1 VRVAPRGGRSP
12 FAIVASLAIALLLL
26 CGAAGAATIQ
36 YVYDEL
42 GRLVGV
48 IDPAGDTTRYTY
60 DEAGNLTSVARNAS
74 SQLAIVSFTPA
85 HGPVGTRV
93 TIFGTGFGATPAQNT
108 VRFNGTPATV
118 TSASPTTL
126 VATVPAGATTGPI
139 SVTAPLGNVTSATAF
154 TVIVQQPPQITALT
168 PAIVAAG
175 VAFTVSGSA
184 FEPVPTDN
192 QARINI
198 ATAAVLAATETALT
212 VRAPAVTGGK
222 VGVTTANGSATS
234 SADLFI
240 VPAPNA
246 AADVGATARIAIDAA
261 GAPLSLPASKMGLA
275 LFDGTAGTVGVK
287 LTASGVTLPNGG
299 TLTAYA
305 PNGSVFGNPASFGTA
320 GATLSLPAL
329 TATGSYGVRVTSN
342 SGAGNLTLGVWKD
355 ISGTLAPGGST
366 DLSFTNPGQVA
377 RISFTAAIGDI
388 LGVDLS
394 SVTLPAGAELLV
406 LRDADGA
413 QLINTSVPAGS
424 AGASVRMAPISQ
436 AGSYTII
443 VSPTGSGT
451 GSLHL
456 TLWRDVGGTLTVGTT
471 NNITV
476 AFRNQFVRMRFSAT
490 QGQNLGV
497 DIASLTGFTSGGL
510 LVTRD
515 SDGAQLVNTSF
526 NTAAGIGARIP
537 TISQAGNYT
546 VIASFASN
554 ATGTLQLTLWGDV
567 DDALSVGTPF
577 ALSLSYRNQSSRQPF
592 TGTAGQNLGVDITP
606 GTLVSGGSLL
616 VQRVSD
622 GAQLVNTSIPA
633 GTLGGSVRI
642 PPLAVS
648 GAYTVI
654 FSPNGGATGT
664 ATLTL
669 WRDVPGT
676 LAVGELNNVTIAYR
690 NQNARP
696 GFAGVAGQNLGL
708 DLSSLSGFT
717 SGQVSVIREFDGA
730 SIVNSASFSSAQGIG
745 VRIPPL
751 SQTGNYT
758 VWVAPAANSTG
769 SFNLRLWK
777 DVDDALSID
786 GAAYPLSLAYRNQ
799 QARLPFTGASGDRL
813 AVELSGVTLPG
824 GGVLN
829 VIRGSDGAF
838 LVNSASFGAAGGT
851 FTIPDLSVAGPY
863 TVNIVPNSAGTGT
876 MNVRVFRR

>member
-1 VRVAPRGGRSP
+1 
-12 FAIVASLAIALLLL
+12 
-26 CGAAGAATIQ
+26 
-36 YVYDEL
+36 
-42 GRLVGV
+42 
-48 IDPAGDTTRYTY
+48 
-60 DEAGNLTSVARNAS
+60 
-74 SQLAIVSFTPA
+74 
-85 HGPVGTRV
+85 
-93 TIFGTGFGATPAQNT
+93 
-108 VRFNGTPATV
+108 
-118 TSASPTTL
+118 
-126 VATVPAGATTGPI
+126 
-139 SVTAPLGNVTSATAF
+139 
-154 TVIVQQPPQITALT
+154 
-168 PAIVAAG
+168 
-175 VAFTVSGSA
+175 VSG
-184 FEPVPTDN
+184 
-192 QARINI
+192 
-198 ATAAVLAATETALT
+198 
-212 VRAPAVTGGK
+212 
-222 VGVTTANGSATS
+222 GS
-234 SADLFI
+234 
-240 VPAPNA
+240 
-246 AADVGATARIAIDAA
+246 
-261 GAPLSLPASKMGLA
+261 
-275 LFDGTAGTVGVK
+275 
-287 LTASGVTLPNGG
+287 
-299 TLTAYA
+299 
-305 PNGSVFGNPASFGTA
+305 
-320 GATLSLPAL
+320 
-329 TATGSYGVRVTSN
+329 
-342 SGAGNLTLGVWKD
+342 
-355 ISGTLAPGGST
+355 
-366 DLSFTNPGQVA
+366 
-377 RISFTAAIGDI
+377 
-388 LGVDLS
+388 
-394 SVTLPAGAELLV
+394 LLV
-406 LRDADGA
+406 QRVSDGA
-413 QLINTSVPAGS
+413 QLVNTSIPAGTL
-424 AGASVRMAPISQ
+424 GGSVRIPPLA
-436 AGSYTII
+436 
-443 VSPTGSGT
+443 VSGAYSVIFSPNGGATGT
-451 GSLHL
+451 ATL
-456 TLWRDVGGTLTVGTT
+456 TLWRDVPGTLNVDEL
-471 NNITV
+471 NNLSI
-476 AFRNQFVRMRFSAT
+476 AYRNQFVRMGFTAT

-497 DIASLTGFTSGGL
+497 DVSDLTGFTSGGL

-526 NTAAGIGARIP
+526 NTAAGLSAHMASIAQSG
-537 TISQAGNYT
+537 SYT
-546 VIASFASN
+546 VVVSFTAN
-554 ATGTLQLTLWGDV
+554 TTGTLKLRLWKDV
-567 DDALSVGTPF
+567 DDALSFDTPY
-577 ALSLSYRNQSSRQPF
+577 ALNIRYRNQSSRQPF